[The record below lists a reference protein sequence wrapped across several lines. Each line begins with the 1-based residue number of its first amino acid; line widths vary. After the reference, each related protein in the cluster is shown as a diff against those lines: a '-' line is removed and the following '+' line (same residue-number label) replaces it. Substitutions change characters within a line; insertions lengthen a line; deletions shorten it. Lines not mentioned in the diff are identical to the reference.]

1 MYSIK
6 SSKLFEED
14 LKRLKKSEPTAYK
27 KALSFIREVSETPQ
41 KGLGK
46 PKPLVGIPAGRWS
59 RRLSDKHRFVYRV
72 LEEEK
77 EVHLLSAYGHYDDK

>member
-27 KALSFIREVSETPQ
+27 KALSFVREVSETP
-41 KGLGK
+41 KEGLGK
-46 PKPLVGIPAGRWS
+46 PKPLVGIPCGRWS
-59 RRLSDKHRFVYRV
+59 RRLSDKHRFVYRI
-72 LEEEK
+72 LEEEQ